1 MHSNNI
7 VMMKKKMNF
16 NLNGPNEVFFKQNNK
31 TFRCVLIIN
40 TTQCKNKNKQNDL
53 YLLLKKLKLTYH

>member
-1 MHSNNI
+1 MAR
-7 VMMKKKMNF
+7 MKF
-16 NLNGPNEVFFKQNNK
+16 FFKQNNK
-31 TFRCVLIIN
+31 TLRCVLIIN

>member
-7 VMMKKKMNF
+7 VKMKKKINF

-31 TFRCVLIIN
+31 TLRCVLIIN

-53 YLLLKKLKLTYH
+53 YL